1 MKRFWVV
8 YAALVG
14 LPVLG
19 VLGVLRAGA
28 GRSAEGHAGFRPE
41 TAIPAI
47 AGMPDIPTLLLQ
59 IGAILLAARLTGKL
73 FRRFGQPQVVGEM
86 AAGLLLGPSVLGWL
100 LPAVSAR
107 LFPADSLGFLYSL
120 CQVGLVL
127 FMFLVGVEID
137 PQFLRDRGH
146 VAIVTSHASILAPFF
161 LGTLLALSLYPRF
174 SGPEVPFASFA
185 LFLGTAMSVTA
196 FPVLARILQE
206 RGLQHSPVGTVAL
219 ACAAVDDVSAWCI
232 LAGVILVARAAPGG
246 PALARM
252 LVGTALFVAVMS
264 TAGRVAFRRLG
275 KSFQER
281 ERLSQDAL
289 AIILL
294 CVLASAWIAER
305 IGIHALFGAF
315 LAGAMMP
322 RDRALAR
329 ALMQKLE
336 DFAVVVLLPLFFAFT
351 GLRTRIGLLSGA
363 SLWLGAGAIFV
374 VAVAGKLGG
383 SALAARACGMSWREA
398 AGVGV
403 LMNTRGLMELV
414 VLNIGLDIGVIS
426 PSVFAMLVLMALA
439 TTLMTSPLLDRIAPA
454 ADQIRFADAG
464 PLPE

>member
-1 MKRFWVV
+1 
-8 YAALVG
+8 
-14 LPVLG
+14 
-19 VLGVLRAGA
+19 
-28 GRSAEGHAGFRPE
+28 
-41 TAIPAI
+41 
-47 AGMPDIPTLLLQ
+47 MPDIPVLLVQ

-86 AAGLLLGPSVLGWL
+86 AAGILLGPSFLGWL
-100 LPAVSAR
+100 SPAVSAY
-107 LFPADSLGFLYSL
+107 LFPAASLGFLYAL

-127 FMFLVGVEID
+127 FMFLVGVDLD

-161 LGTLLALSLYPRF
+161 LGTLLALALYPKF
-174 SGPEVPFASFA
+174 SSPAVPFASFA

-206 RGLQHSPVGTVAL
+206 RGLQHGPVGTVAL

-232 LAGVILVARAAPGG
+232 LAGVILVARAQPGASG
-246 PALARM
+246 LPRM
-252 LVGTALFVAVMS
+252 LAGTVLFIVAMLTVGRL
-264 TAGRVAFRRLG
+264 AFRRLE
-275 KSFQER
+275 KIFQKR
-281 ERLSQDAL
+281 ERLSRDAL

-294 CVLASAWIAER
+294 CVLASAWVAEW

-322 RDRALAR
+322 RDRALAE
-329 ALMQKLE
+329 ALTQRLE

-351 GLRTRIGLLSGA
+351 GLRTSVGLLSGT
-363 SLWLGAGAIFV
+363 SLWIGAGSIFL

-383 SALAARACGMSWREA
+383 SALAARFCGMSWREA

-426 PSVFAMLVLMALA
+426 PSVFTMLVLMALA
-439 TTLMTSPLLDRIAPA
+439 TTLMTSPLLSRIYPAP
-454 ADQIRFADAG
+454 DQIRFHDAG
-464 PLPE
+464 PSPQ